1 LTKYADLGNIHPTKA
16 KLKELANLNDGKEVA
31 PNWFPLA
38 SEAGAKLESISA
50 VDKYP
55 ITRSLPNGDTKR
67 DTDGAIMAKTA
78 KLEIGRRNG
87 SAALKSEM
95 TGINHLLIR
104 PAQKEDHAKIR
115 DFLLESSA
123 LYPEIGHWWKN
134 RVCPTIEHGK
144 RIVLVVDSGRSL
156 EGLFI
161 GKIGESAKLC
171 TLRLRESVR
180 NQGIGRVLVAEG
192 LRHLLRSEPSRFHVT
207 VSEGAEEGCAPLF
220 ESIGFRR
227 IAVQKNR
234 YLPGV
239 DEFIYSCEKDEIVE
253 AVNNELSLGMERT
266 LFGAHPRQMPNENTL
281 LMSLKPEFAE
291 LILRG
296 HKTIEFRRKF
306 SKKYQGASIVFYV
319 TQPVKRFMFM
329 AVIEQVDHQQKTR
342 LWNTHKHHGGISED
356 LFDRYFAG
364 TDFGYAIKLSNIRN
378 IPNQLD
384 LKRAQQIYPQLRP
397 PQSFQRLER
406 RSPLMRA
413 LDLPIFV

>member
-1 LTKYADLGNIHPTKA
+1 
-16 KLKELANLNDGKEVA
+16 
-31 PNWFPLA
+31 
-38 SEAGAKLESISA
+38 
-50 VDKYP
+50 
-55 ITRSLPNGDTKR
+55 
-67 DTDGAIMAKTA
+67 MAKTA

-95 TGINHLLIR
+95 AGINHLLIR
-104 PAQKEDHAKIR
+104 PAQKEDHTKIR

-123 LYPEIGHWWKN
+123 LYPEIGHWWEN
-134 RVCPTIEHGK
+134 RVCPTIEQGK

-161 GKIGESAKLC
+161 GKIDSAKLC

-192 LRHLLRSEPSRFHVT
+192 IRHLLRSKSSKFHVT

-227 IAVQKNR
+227 IAVERNR

-253 AVNNELSLGMERT
+253 AVNNELSFVMERT
-266 LFGAHPRQMPNENTL
+266 LFGVLPRQMPNENTL
-281 LMSLKPEFAE
+281 LMSLRPEFAE

-306 SKKYQGASIVFYV
+306 SKKYQGATIVFYI
-319 TQPVKRFMFM
+319 TRPVKRFMFM

-342 LWNTHKHHGGISED
+342 LWKTHKHNGGISED
-356 LFDRYFAG
+356 LFDRYFSG
-364 TDFGYAIKLSNIRN
+364 TDFGYAIRLSNIRN

-384 LKRAQQIYPQLRP
+384 LKRAQQIYPRLRP

-406 RSPLMRA
+406 KSPLMRA
-413 LDLPIFV
+413 FDLPVSV